1 MYLAILWS
9 SQELKMSVVYCPE
22 RLLRD
27 ETQIQRENEK
37 SDLNEEGKRKKEGER
52 ERETKELLRRELKV

>member
-1 MYLAILWS
+1 
-9 SQELKMSVVYCPE
+9 MSVVYCPE

-52 ERETKELLRRELKV
+52 ETKELLRRELKV